1 MKREFREAIGVFPV
15 ILSRF
20 PCYYGTVPCY
30 FLRGKSAKI
39 RMNAALLD
47 DAAVILATIIRS
59 SLYFSLLWEI
69 RVTRLVRLRLRPPP
83 RSPAQTEISQF
94 NANRPELAALAK
106 RTAFSMQSAFFDV
119 RQTDAAMRWHASRV
133 PP

>member
-83 RSPAQTEISQF
+83 RSLMQTEIF
-94 NANRPELAALAK
+94 ADARRP
-106 RTAFSMQSAFFDV
+106 
-119 RQTDAAMRWHASRV
+119 
-133 PP
+133 